1 MESVVIIKPS
11 DIIRIYNK
19 KELEEYKNKKYI
31 TSQELQ
37 HINLM
42 QFLMQ
47 REVKNIKNEE
57 KRIKI
62 LWKQ

>member
-62 LWKQ
+62 L